1 MTYEQRQTTEV
12 RTPAAPAPA
21 DTARADPAPAS
32 EGVVREHRVAT
43 TSPTPSTMAARIVT
57 VVFGLIQLI
66 IGLRILLLVVDA
78 REGNALVAA
87 ILDLSRPL
95 VAPFEGI
102 LRTNALESGG
112 SVLDLAAVVALV
124 GWTIVELVIL
134 GVLRI
139 GRSGD
144 QV

>member
-1 MTYEQRQTTEV
+1 MTYEERQTTEV
-12 RTPAAPAPA
+12 RTTAAPAPA
-21 DTARADPAPAS
+21 DTAPAS
-32 EGVVREHRVAT
+32 EGVVRERRVAT
-43 TSPTPSTMAARIVT
+43 TSPTPSTMAARIVA

-66 IGLRILLLVVDA
+66 IGLRILLLAVDA

-144 QV
+144 RV

>member
-1 MTYEQRQTTEV
+1 MTYEERQTTEV
-12 RTPAAPAPA
+12 RTPAAPGPA
-21 DTARADPAPAS
+21 NTAPAS
-32 EGVVREHRVAT
+32 DGVVREHRVAT
-43 TSPTPSTMAARIVT
+43 TAPAPSTVAARIVT
-57 VVFGLIQLI
+57 VLFGLIQLV
-66 IGLRILLLVVDA
+66 IGLRILLLALDA

-134 GVLRI
+134 AVLRI

>member
-1 MTYEQRQTTEV
+1 MG
-12 RTPAAPAPA
+12 P
-21 DTARADPAPAS
+21 
-32 EGVVREHRVAT
+32 
-43 TSPTPSTMAARIVT
+43 
-57 VVFGLIQLI
+57 GLL
-66 IGLRILLLVVDA
+66 
-78 REGNALVAA
+78 ET

-134 GVLRI
+134 AVLRI

>member
-1 MTYEQRQTTEV
+1 ML
-12 RTPAAPAPA
+12 
-21 DTARADPAPAS
+21 
-32 EGVVREHRVAT
+32 
-43 TSPTPSTMAARIVT
+43 
-57 VVFGLIQLI
+57 FGLVQLV
-66 IGLRILLLVVDA
+66 IGLRILLLLLDA

-134 GVLRI
+134 AILRI

-144 QV
+144 RV

>member
-1 MTYEQRQTTEV
+1 MTYEEQHTTELRV
-12 RTPAAPAPA
+12 PPATPV
-21 DTARADPAPAS
+21 APAS
-32 EGVVREHRVAT
+32 ESVVREHRVAT
-43 TSPTPSTMAARIVT
+43 TSPSASTLAARVVT
-57 VVFGLIQLI
+57 VLFGLVQLV
-66 IGLRILLLVVDA
+66 IGLRILLLLLDA

-134 GVLRI
+134 AILRI

-144 QV
+144 RV

>member
-1 MTYEQRQTTEV
+1 MTYEERQTTEV
-12 RTPAAPAPA
+12 RTPAGP
-21 DTARADPAPAS
+21 DPTHTAPAS
-32 EGVVREHRVAT
+32 DGVVREHRVAT
-43 TSPTPSTMAARIVT
+43 TAPTPSTLAARIVT
-57 VVFGLIQLI
+57 VLFGLIQLV
-66 IGLRILLLVVDA
+66 IGLRILLLALNA

-134 GVLRI
+134 AVLRI